1 MPKLHTC
8 CVSARQQQKRYE
20 RLQKRRKCQQESI
33 RRLEELPSD
42 ALVHTS
48 EPRQCDRD
56 TQTDSPLRTNRSQQ
70 TDCDPL
76 NYELQNLREELHK
89 AKRELAA
96 CKFGFGLV
104 EGDDKKTH
112 YYTGLASWA
121 LFLHVFNFLSSH
133 VKHSRRVMTPMDQFF
148 LVLVKLR
155 LDLHF
160 QDMAYRFAVSLGTIT
175 NIFHEWLEIMSMRL
189 KFLIMWPSREILS
202 ENMPQVFKDLY
213 PRARCIID
221 CSEVFTERPTS
232 FQARAKTYSN
242 YKKHNTVKFL
252 IATTPS
258 GTISFIS
265 RCWGGRVS
273 DKYITQHSDFLHR
286 IEPGDMVLAD
296 RGFNIAEDL
305 ALYGAKLEIP
315 AFTKGKKQLSQEE
328 VEYSQRLAKVRI
340 HVERVIGLMKKY
352 TILQSVLPVSL
363 IKHTGD
369 EDYATIDRILTVC
382 ASLTNLSPVIL
393 H

>member
-1 MPKLHTC
+1 MTLQAQIMCQNCTHVVYQLDSSRRGMRGYRRGGNVSKRVLGGWKSSHQMLLYIPVNQGNVIVIHKLILH
-8 CVSARQQQKRYE
+8 
-20 RLQKRRKCQQESI
+20 
-33 RRLEELPSD
+33 
-42 ALVHTS
+42 S
-48 EPRQCDRD
+48 EPIA
-56 TQTDSPLRTNRSQQ
+56 PNKPMN
-70 TDCDPL
+70 CDPL

-89 AKRELAA
+89 AKKELAA

-133 VKHSRRVMTPMDQFF
+133 VKHSCRVMTPMDQFF

-221 CSEVFTERPTS
+221 CSEVFTE
-232 FQARAKTYSN
+232 
-242 YKKHNTVKFL
+242 
-252 IATTPS
+252 
-258 GTISFIS
+258 
-265 RCWGGRVS
+265 
-273 DKYITQHSDFLHR
+273 
-286 IEPGDMVLAD
+286 
-296 RGFNIAEDL
+296 
-305 ALYGAKLEIP
+305 
-315 AFTKGKKQLSQEE
+315 
-328 VEYSQRLAKVRI
+328 
-340 HVERVIGLMKKY
+340 
-352 TILQSVLPVSL
+352 
-363 IKHTGD
+363 
-369 EDYATIDRILTVC
+369 
-382 ASLTNLSPVIL
+382 
-393 H
+393 